1 MTQVAYVI
9 DASALLAAIHNEAG
23 GDYVQKR
30 IEHCTIS
37 SVNWSEVLQK
47 LEREGADTATIEQS
61 LKALGLEIADFT
73 EEDAQ
78 LAASLWPV
86 TKELGLSLADRAC
99 LATGMRLQKAV
110 ITADQAWE
118 AVNATIKIELIR

>member
-78 LAASLWPV
+78 LA
-86 TKELGLSLADRAC
+86 DRF
-99 LATGMRLQKAV
+99 GR
-110 ITADQAWE
+110 
-118 AVNATIKIELIR
+118 